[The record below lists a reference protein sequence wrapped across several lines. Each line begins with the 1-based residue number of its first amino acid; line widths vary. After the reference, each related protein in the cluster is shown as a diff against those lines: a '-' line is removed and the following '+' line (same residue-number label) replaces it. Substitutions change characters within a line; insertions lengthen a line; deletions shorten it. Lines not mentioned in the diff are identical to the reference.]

1 MLTSYIMAAAVAL
14 AATASAQDSATST
27 ATSSSARGTSTK
39 GPQTIEISVGA
50 LLHQFSPDNVTA
62 NVGDT
67 IRFNFYPGGHR
78 VARAEYKIPCI
89 PYEYTGANKKGFWSG
104 VFSPQTIQNPPP
116 HYDVVVNDTE
126 PIFFYC
132 GAPAS
137 CTDYGMV
144 GVINANKD
152 QTLAVQKE
160 FAKNATLQ
168 LVPGEPFPSETAAA
182 TPTASATGSPTG
194 NGGSTES
201 NNAEPQTAS
210 AGLGAGAIA
219 GIAIGAAAVILLG
232 AALIYL
238 CGRRGGF
245 DKAYR
250 RGNGATYGPPGAV
263 PPTMAEPKFDPK
275 SPGQATVSTFAQ
287 TAEHDPYRVSAPS
300 PYAATFAGTPPPL
313 SPGMPGYNGYQNSL
327 APNQFPHMGEVHG
340 QQQQHAGYYAPQ
352 HGTPPPQH
360 QQQYVAPVELPSSDH
375 VPVPGHSPPPQYPNR
390 DSWTV
395 GSEGQYKSPT
405 GNH

>member
-1 MLTSYIMAAAVAL
+1 MLTSYITAAVVAL
-14 AATASAQDSATST
+14 AATASAQNSATLT
-27 ATSSSARGTSTK
+27 ATSSSARSTATGT
-39 GPQTIEISVGA
+39 PQIIEISVGA

-116 HYDVVVNDTE
+116 HYDVLVNDTE

-144 GVINANKD
+144 GVINANQEK
-152 QTLAVQKE
+152 TLATQKE

-168 LVPGEPFPSETAAA
+168 LVPGEPFPSETAGA
-182 TPTASATGSPTG
+182 TPTPSATSSPTGG

-201 NNAEPQTAS
+201 NGAEPQAAS

-250 RGNGATYGPPGAV
+250 KGTGASYSPPGAV

-300 PYAATFAGTPPPL
+300 PYAATFAGTPPPPV
-313 SPGMPGYNGYQNSL
+313 SPGMPGYNPYQNAM
-327 APNQFPHMGEVHG
+327 APNQYPQH
-340 QQQQHAGYYAPQ
+340 QQQHGYYAPQ
-352 HGTPPPQH
+352 HSTPPPQH

-375 VPVPGHSPPPQYPNR
+375 VPVSGNSPPPQYPNR